1 MKISRTDAFKREFQ
15 KLPDR
20 IKRSTEKALR
30 LLVTNPHHPSLR
42 VKKVKG
48 ELIKGFDNVF
58 EARICKWEPKN
69 DPLWEPKRDPPL
81 GLLVEG
87 RWPAGRGKACSAC
100 RHQLY
105 AGQAEHALPS
115 CYDLSTGQGWPP
127 SISLWLLRLSLSSSP
142 GA

>member
-58 EARICKWEPKN
+58 EARIT
-69 DPLWEPKRDPPL
+69 RDYRL
-81 GLLVEG
+81 FFLIDSDCYVLLCCGSHEEYL
-87 RWPAGRGKACSAC
+87 K
-100 RHQLY
+100 
-105 AGQAEHALPS
+105 
-115 CYDLSTGQGWPP
+115 
-127 SISLWLLRLSLSSSP
+127 
-142 GA
+142 